1 MIRIQNI
8 YYMLS
13 YAFQSLKQQGYM
25 NCMAEEFETTAEL
38 FSEILAKGIEM
49 QIKRGLDRVYC
60 PVEEELGA
68 LRGKIDLCETIR
80 TQAFL
85 KHKLICC
92 YDEFSVNS
100 YLNQILKT
108 TMEILIRSDISKYR
122 KVRLR
127 NLMRYFIGV
136 SVRNPNKICWNFRL
150 NGSNQTYRML
160 LGICYLTI
168 QGLLQSKGG
177 SQFRLGR
184 YLDDQRMCRLY
195 EKFLLEY
202 FRKEFPQL
210 KAAAL
215 QIPWKLEEE
224 NFDQLPIMQTDC
236 VLCFEE
242 KILIL
247 DAKYYTYTMQ
257 YRKEYNSRTI
267 HSKNLYQIFT
277 YVKNAAAQTKKTVA
291 GMILYAKTE
300 EDITPDAEFKMSG
313 NSIHVKTL
321 DLGKP
326 FEQIAAQLNEMI
338 YSYFGVFHS

>member
-25 NCMAEEFETTAEL
+25 DCITEEFETTAEL

-60 PVEEELGA
+60 PIKEELGA
-68 LRGKIDLCETIR
+68 LRGKIDLSETIR
-80 TQAFL
+80 TQTFL

-108 TMEILIRSDISKYR
+108 TMEILIRSDISKQR

-136 SVRNPNKICWNFRL
+136 SVRNPNKICWKFRL

-177 SQFRLGR
+177 SQLRLAQ

-215 QIPWKLEEE
+215 Q
-224 NFDQLPIMQTDC
+224 LPIMQTDC
-236 VLCFEE
+236 VLCFQE
-242 KILIL
+242 KMLIL
-247 DAKYYTYTMQ
+247 DAKYYTHIMQ
-257 YRKEYNSRTI
+257 YRKEYNSYTI
-267 HSKNLYQIFT
+267 HSGNLYQIFT
-277 YVKNAAAQTKKTVA
+277 YVKNAAEQTKKTVA

-300 EDITPDAEFKMSG
+300 EDIIPDGNFKMSG

-326 FEQIAAQLNEMI
+326 FEQIAAQLNEII